1 MTVGFDDVKSVKK
14 LVKDVVKDTESIRK
28 DLRELRDQE
37 KFSRELIKSN
47 NK

>member
-14 LVKDVVKDTESIRK
+14 LMKDVVKDTESMRK
-28 DLRELRDQE
+28 DLREMRDQE